1 MKYKYNNNFNE
12 LGANVTNNFPYRPID
27 GLPQVEGWSVV
38 ESESSATEDN
48 ILYFVLDSTA
58 KDLLK
63 TPVNIS
69 AGAQVEITKFGG
81 LTSLNVRVENS
92 EKDEISITT
101 ANVDLTSSEVLSINK
116 EYFVN
121 RSKPEYIKI
130 SGKILKNMVTAG
142 GPTTATIILYG
153 NGETLY
159 KASGTGT
166 VHTISTVLYS
176 EIPLTE
182 DSSNTLSWFEA
193 IQQCTAV
200 GIIVFAGEEDK

>member
-27 GLPQVEGWSVV
+27 GLSQVEGWSVV
-38 ESESSATEDN
+38 ESESNATEDN
-48 ILYFVLDSTA
+48 ILYFVLDNTA

-69 AGAQVEITKFGG
+69 ADASLDLKKSGS
-81 LTSLNVRVENS
+81 LTALTVQVENS
-92 EKDEISITT
+92 EQDVISIKT
-101 ANVDLTSSEVLSINK
+101 AKVDLTSSEVLSINK
-116 EYFVN
+116 GYFTS
-121 RSKPEYIKI
+121 RSKPEYIGI
-130 SGKILKNMVTAG
+130 SGKVGAATG
-142 GPTTATIILYG
+142 EDTSTATIILYG

-159 KASGTGT
+159 KASGTGKNRT
-166 VHTISTVLYS
+166 AFTIFTSV
-176 EIPLTE
+176 IPLTE

-200 GIIVFAGEEDK
+200 GIIVFAGEEN

>member
-12 LGANVTNNFPYRPID
+12 LGANTTNNFPYRPIK

-38 ESESSATEDN
+38 ESESSATKDN
-48 ILYFVLDSTA
+48 ILYFVLDNTA

-69 AGAQVEITKFGG
+69 ADASLDLKKSGSLAA
-81 LTSLNVRVENS
+81 LTVQVENS
-92 EKDEISITT
+92 GKDIISIKT
-101 ANVDLTSSEVLSINK
+101 ATADLTSSEVLSINK
-116 EYFVN
+116 GYFIN

-130 SGKILKNMVTAG
+130 GGKVGANVGEDTS
-142 GPTTATIILYG
+142 TATIILYR

-166 VHTISTVLYS
+166 NKIVAQIFVS

-182 DSSNTLSWFEA
+182 DPTNTLSWFEA
-193 IQQCTAV
+193 IQQCTAI
-200 GIIVFAGEEDK
+200 GIIVFAGKENK